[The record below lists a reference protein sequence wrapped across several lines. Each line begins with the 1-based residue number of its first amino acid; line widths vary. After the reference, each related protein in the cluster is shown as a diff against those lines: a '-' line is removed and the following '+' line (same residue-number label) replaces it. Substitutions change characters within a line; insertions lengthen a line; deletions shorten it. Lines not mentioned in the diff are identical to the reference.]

1 MKRLI
6 KRKIVCAVTLVLGAL
21 PATAQKKNSVKVEY
35 DKFKDITCASVPL
48 GIVSSFRQEV
58 VAVGASV
65 SMDASYCTPGQKL
78 EPPSQIGV
86 RFRSKATSW
95 LSGMREGTPTV
106 IFLLDG
112 TRLALR
118 GRYEYVID
126 NGGTS
131 QITLQVGRD
140 ELIQITGSKAVEFQI
155 YDVAYKLKQKDL
167 AKLKDLAESGPEAA
181 KNTVESV
188 PSNTQPTNIVY
199 GVNLKG
205 FEHLEDGMTYA
216 QVVSILGKE
225 GTPTM
230 DSNIGGRHI
239 KMYQWKEKSGRGIIY
254 VMLTDDKLKQKTQVG
269 FD

>member
-6 KRKIVCAVTLVLGAL
+6 KRTIVCAVILLLGAL
-21 PATAQKKNSVKVEY
+21 PATAQKKKSDVKVNY
-35 DKFKDITCASVPL
+35 DKFKDITCAGVDL

-95 LSGMREGTPTV
+95 LSGMREGTPNV

-118 GRYEYVID
+118 GTYEYVID

-140 ELIQITGSKAVEFQI
+140 ELIQITGSKARRVSPDHLVCTGRASDRGVSLESKKWRDTEYWLFQ
-155 YDVAYKLKQKDL
+155 
-167 AKLKDLAESGPEAA
+167 PW
-181 KNTVESV
+181 
-188 PSNTQPTNIVY
+188 
-199 GVNLKG
+199 
-205 FEHLEDGMTYA
+205 
-216 QVVSILGKE
+216 LGST
-225 GTPTM
+225 G
-230 DSNIGGRHI
+230 NC
-239 KMYQWKEKSGRGIIY
+239 Y
-254 VMLTDDKLKQKTQVG
+254 
-269 FD
+269 